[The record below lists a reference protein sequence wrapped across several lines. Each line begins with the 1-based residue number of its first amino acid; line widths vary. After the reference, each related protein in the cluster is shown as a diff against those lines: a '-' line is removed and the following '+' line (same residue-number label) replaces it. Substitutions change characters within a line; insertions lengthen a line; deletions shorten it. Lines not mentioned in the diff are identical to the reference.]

1 MKIKTTLF
9 TLIFFIVFT
18 SCKKESN
25 TSKSNITYIYKGNY
39 KKILDTLVPKLLVK
53 YKSPSVGI
61 GIIENGKIEYIKVFG
76 EHQKGHKAKS
86 NTIYNVASITKPVVS
101 AAVLKLVE
109 NGNWNL
115 DEPLYHYFTDSDV
128 QNDSLSKLLTTRHCL
143 SHTTG
148 FKNWRWDEQNG
159 KLQFNFKPGTKFQYS
174 GEGMEYLRKALEK
187 KFQIGLDKLVD
198 SLVFE
203 PLKMKDATLGWLEN
217 KDTLRFAKWYNT
229 QGALHQMDYK
239 TKNIN
244 AADDMLI
251 TVNDMLLFGNAIMKQ
266 ELIKAPL
273 YQEMIKP
280 QTSINKNTN
289 QGLGWVICNKLEND
303 EYILNHDGGDPG
315 VVATLIL
322 LPKNKNGIAIFV
334 NSDNGASITNLILSK
349 IVKNGEKVIEG
360 LHWENSIPEKIPIK
374 QSLLKKYE
382 GTYATNQ
389 GFSITLISDNQSLL
403 TESGVF
409 PRLSLYPKSETEFFP
424 IPFEVYFKFKQ
435 SNQNLQ
441 FELLSADGKTEL
453 IGTKE

>member
-1 MKIKTTLF
+1 MKTKTTLF
-9 TLIFFIVFT
+9 MLVFFIFFA
-18 SCKKESN
+18 SCKEESN
-25 TSKSNITYIYKGNY
+25 ASKISVTSIYKDNY
-39 KKILDTLVPKLLVK
+39 KDILDTLVPKLLVK

-61 GIIENGKIEYIKVFG
+61 GIIENGNIEYIKVFG
-76 EHQKGHKAKS
+76 EHQKGYEAKL
-86 NTIYNVASITKPVVS
+86 NTIYNVASITKPVVA

-115 DEPLYHYFTDSDV
+115 DEPLYHYFTDADV
-128 QNDSLSKLLTTRHCL
+128 QNDSLSKLITTRHCL

-187 KFQIGLDKLVD
+187 KFQMGLDKIVD

-229 QGALHQMDYK
+229 QGDLHQMDFK

-251 TVNDMLLFGNAIMKQ
+251 TVKDMLLFGNAIMNQ
-266 ELIKAPL
+266 EFIKASL
-273 YQEMIKP
+273 YKEMIKP
-280 QTSINKNTN
+280 QTSINNNTN

-322 LPKNKNGIAIFV
+322 LPKNKNGIVIFV
-334 NSDNGASITNLILSK
+334 NSDNGASITNLVLTE
-349 IVKNGEKVIEG
+349 IVRNGEKVIEG
-360 LHWENSIPEKIPIK
+360 LHWENSIPEKITIK
-374 QSLLKKYE
+374 KSLLKKYE
-382 GTYATNQ
+382 GTYLTNQ
-389 GFSITLISDNQSLL
+389 GFSITFIADNQSLL
-403 TESGVF
+403 TESEVF
-409 PRLSLYPKSETEFFP
+409 PRLSLYPKSEMEFFP
-424 IPFEVYFKFKQ
+424 IPFEVYFKFKE
-435 SNQNLQ
+435 SNQNLH
-441 FELLSADGKTEL
+441 FELLSANRKIEL
-453 IGTKE
+453 TGTKK